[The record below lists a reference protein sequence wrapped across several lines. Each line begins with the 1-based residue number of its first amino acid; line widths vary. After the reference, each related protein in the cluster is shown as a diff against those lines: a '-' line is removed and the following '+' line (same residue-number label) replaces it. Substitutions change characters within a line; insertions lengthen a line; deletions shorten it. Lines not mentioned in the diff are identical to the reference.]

1 MAINSLSE
9 IYCNNKELLFQNLID
24 SIARNDDDALQ
35 KLLLNELIEKYVLL
49 AKRIDALLKNTLPHT
64 VAEEIK
70 FCNRYTPRSFDCTIL
85 FADIASFTRL
95 VEHISSE
102 ALIDFLHRIFTGFDA
117 IISDCN
123 GTKIKTIGDAYMAIF
138 GAPVVCK
145 NHPVMALKASM
156 AFLEFIESF
165 QKENDPKFQM
175 RIGVHTGRII
185 AGVVGQERMQFDV
198 FGDDVNIASRFESSG
213 QKGKINVS
221 EQTYLQTRDYFEFEE
236 RGMIALKNK
245 ESMKAYFLVKPKEV

>member
-1 MAINSLSE
+1 
-9 IYCNNKELLFQNLID
+9 
-24 SIARNDDDALQ
+24 
-35 KLLLNELIEKYVLL
+35 
-49 AKRIDALLKNTLPHT
+49 
-64 VAEEIK
+64 
-70 FCNRYTPRSFDCTIL
+70 
-85 FADIASFTRL
+85 
-95 VEHISSE
+95 
-102 ALIDFLHRIFTGFDA
+102 
-117 IISDCN
+117 
-123 GTKIKTIGDAYMAIF
+123 
-138 GAPVVCK
+138 
-145 NHPVMALKASM
+145 
-156 AFLEFIESF
+156 
-165 QKENDPKFQM
+165 M